1 VGRGVR
7 DLYVID
13 VGGDGSLGGPPI
25 VLLEQLRQATGTGM
39 RFHTGGGVR
48 DVDDIRA
55 LATWGATSVVVG
67 RAFLVGRLTLAEAI
81 AACA

>member
-1 VGRGVR
+1 
-7 DLYVID
+7 
-13 VGGDGSLGGPPI
+13 
-25 VLLEQLRQATGTGM
+25 M

-55 LATWGATSVVVG
+55 LAKWGATSVVVG
-67 RAFLVGRLTLAEAI
+67 RAFLVGRLTLAEAL